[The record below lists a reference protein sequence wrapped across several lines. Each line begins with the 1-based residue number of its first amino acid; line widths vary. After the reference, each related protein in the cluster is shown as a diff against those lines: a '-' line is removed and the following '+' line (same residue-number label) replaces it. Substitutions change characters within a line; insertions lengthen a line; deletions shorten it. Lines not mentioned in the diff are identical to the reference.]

1 MPHPNN
7 PDLTALWIKD
17 PKAAARQ
24 VIDALESTRTLS
36 EAAKKLNVGLRTLAR
51 WLKMKKELQTGGEP

>member
-1 MPHPNN
+1 MPPPSNPN
-7 PDLTALWIKD
+7 LTALWLTD

-24 VIDALESTRTLS
+24 VIDALESTRTLP

-51 WLKMKKELQTGGEP
+51 WLKEKKQLQEGGG